1 MNSRGPQAG
10 AARLATPRPALDADR
25 IRADFPALAQEVN
38 GKPLVYLDNAATT
51 HKPGAVI
58 EAVSGFYSRDNSNV
72 HRGLH
77 TLSQRATTA
86 YELARQKVREFIN
99 AAETR
104 EIVFLRGTTEAI
116 NLVAQT
122 FGRQRIGPGDEIVIT
137 AMEHHSNIVP
147 WQMLCQEKGCRLRV
161 VPINDRGE
169 MLLDEFE
176 RALGPRTRLV
186 SVVHLSNALGT
197 INPVQTIVG
206 MAHGRG
212 VPVLIDGAQAA
223 SHFAVD
229 VQALGCDFYA
239 FSGHKLYGP
248 TGIGVLYGKQQLL
261 RRMPPWQ
268 TGGGMIELVT
278 EESTTWAQPPARFEA
293 GTPAVAEAIG
303 LAAAI
308 RYLDGLG
315 LDAIATYEEQVLGYA
330 LGRLAEVPGLRVL
343 GAAPQRIGVVSFVLG
358 EIHPHD
364 LGTVLDVAGVA
375 VRAGHHCAQPLMR
388 TLRLPATVRASL
400 GVYTT
405 REDIDQLI
413 AGLFDALE
421 RFGR

>member
-1 MNSRGPQAG
+1 MNPRGPQAG
-10 AARLATPRPALDADR
+10 AARLATPRPALDVDR

-248 TGIGVLYGKQQLL
+248 TGVGALYGKASLL
-261 RRMPPWQ
+261 EELPPYQ
-268 TGGGMIELVT
+268 GGGDMISSVT
-278 EESTTWAQPPARFEA
+278 FEKTTYNRLPHRFEA
-293 GTPAVAEAIG
+293 GTPDVAGVIG
-303 LAAAI
+303 LGAAI
-308 RYLDGLG
+308 DYLSGIG
-315 LDAIATYEEQVLGYA
+315 LDRAAEHERGLLAIATERVSRIPRVRILGTAREKASVL
-330 LGRLAEVPGLRVL
+330 
-343 GAAPQRIGVVSFVLG
+343 SFVVDG
-358 EIHPHD
+358 IHPHD
-364 LGTVLDVAGVA
+364 IGTVLDQEGVA
-375 VRAGHHCAQPLMR
+375 IRAGHHCAQPLMH
-388 TLRLPATVRASL
+388 RLGVPATARASFAL
-400 GVYTT
+400 YNKDC
-405 REDIDQLI
+405 EI
-413 AGLFDALE
+413 DALVA
-421 RFGR
+421 GIHHALKVLG